1 MPTVFAH
8 LNIFFSGI
16 AVTLSLTAI
25 AGMLS
30 LAGGL
35 VIAVMRISPV
45 PVLRTLGAVYVEIFR
60 NTPLT
65 IQFFFVAFVLPS
77 LGVSLSYFIFAVI
90 ALSVYYTAFFA
101 EAIRA
106 GCNGVAIGQ
115 AEAARSI
122 GLTFFG
128 ALRLVVL
135 PQALRTVIP
144 PLINVFIALVKST
157 AIASAFGVA
166 ELLTV
171 TEQFANDHSRDVL
184 PALFMTACFYLA
196 ITIPA
201 GLVAAHIE
209 RRMAFAR

>member
-8 LNIFFSGI
+8 LNVFFGGV
-16 AVTLSLTAI
+16 AVTLSMTAI
-25 AGMLS
+25 AGVLS
-30 LAGGL
+30 IAGGL
-35 VIAVMRISPV
+35 LVAVMHIYPV
-45 PVLRTLGAVYVEIFR
+45 PTLRTLGIVYVEIIR

-65 IQFFFVAFVLPS
+65 IQFFFVVFMLPS

-106 GCNGVAIGQ
+106 GCNRVAIGQ

-171 TEQFANDHSRDVL
+171 TEQFANDH
-184 PALFMTACFYLA
+184 FHQM
-196 ITIPA
+196 
-201 GLVAAHIE
+201 
-209 RRMAFAR
+209 